1 MSTILIVLIVLFALG
16 ALVSLIRGI
25 VMFLKTSEADLK
37 SRELGPSASS
47 LGQNRMMWRR
57 IQFQALA
64 VIAVVL
70 LMLLFAHPHTS

>member
-1 MSTILIVLIVLFALG
+1 MTTLLVILVILFAIG
-16 ALVSLIRGI
+16 ALVSLVRGI
-25 VMFLKTSEADLK
+25 VIFLRTSEADLK

-64 VIAVVL
+64 VIGAVL
-70 LMLLFAHPHTS
+70 LLLLAHPHAS

>member
-1 MSTILIVLIVLFALG
+1 MSTILIVLVILFAIG

-25 VMFLKTSEADLK
+25 VIFLRTTEADLK

-57 IQFQALA
+57 IQFQAMA

-70 LMLLFAHPHTS
+70 LMLLAHPHSS